1 MALKPAVR
9 VLRAAALALSVAACG
24 TADQDPIIT
33 AVDIVTD
40 GLRNG
45 TGGSAPAPVLTAE
58 TLPADLLQRIDAPLI
73 LVETPQLGGATLMTR
88 VGRNGPDST
97 WRSPEGWGITLG
109 TGNILRSTRGLGY
122 DLMASDPG
130 ATATLLAAR
139 RAGSSQ
145 RVTVH
150 LDGDG
155 NELRRTQTC
164 TLSPDGPETIV
175 IVGQARRLSR
185 ISETCQTPDG
195 TRQNLYWLD
204 DSGSAVQSV
213 QWVGPRIGTLRITTL
228 AD

>member
-1 MALKPAVR
+1 MALKPAGR
-9 VLRAAALALSVAACG
+9 VLTAAVAITLSACG
-24 TADQDPIIT
+24 TADRDPIIT
-33 AVDIVTD
+33 ALDILTE
-40 GLRNG
+40 GLRDG
-45 TGGSAPAPVLTAE
+45 TGRSVPTPAPTAE
-58 TLPADLLQRIDAPLI
+58 TLPADLLQGIDAPLI

-88 VGRNGPDST
+88 VGRNGPEST

-122 DLMASDPG
+122 DLIASDPG

-139 RAGSSQ
+139 RPGSSQ

-155 NELRRTQTC
+155 TELRRTQTC
-164 TLSPDGPETIV
+164 TVSPEGPETIV
-175 IVGQARRLSR
+175 IVGQARRLTR
-185 ISETCQTPDG
+185 ISETCQTSDG

-204 DSGSAVQSV
+204 STGSAVQSV
-213 QWVGPRIGTLRITTL
+213 QWVGARIGTMRITTL